1 MDPHDRYGYEEA
13 VSARMEKFEG
23 DFQVCEMDS
32 DGKVLFEIRHS
43 RLQAELFTSGMLLEL
58 ISEATGCEAGVLLRD
73 GSELSMS
80 DPVGGEGVLT
90 LKQTIRDCRTLLCR
104 KVDCVGNPMLG
115 DGGGVCPDLRDVT
128 EPVQA
133 LKESRTWVTSTTWQ
147 QECWLVYT
155 KRQVVAYA
163 EGMHEPLKPFG
174 YFPQAPLW
182 KFPAGT
188 RQWGG
193 ARSDVWSTCLKLPVR
208 QLLDEHAALT
218 LDRPIPRYQMIVDP
232 NQFVHQTRDGPVW
245 VPCEFDISAD
255 GTASLVGGMRSHANP
270 HLAQHVAG
278 PVLSAALP
286 LLAKLR
292 RPQLLLDDRRVQ
304 VVFKAQRIIVPG
316 DAGDNSD
323 AEYVGLWHVDGH
335 RENVAAVVLYY
346 YHVDPSLRGG
356 DMEFCGREPMDVL
369 GDDCNNRISGL
380 GSKSLRKALRGESQN
395 DKSSAV
401 HNCRVPIG
409 EGTLMVF
416 SNYQMAHRV
425 LRLKNIGSTEA
436 SRDFV
441 ALFVLDP
448 SSPALLPARS
458 ILAAPHLLRRTLAP
472 VQMSESA
479 IQNVLEFLGV
489 SQTDVERKMQRN
501 RLLSEQLKPSG
512 EFARGGPV
520 HATGNGCYTMIGW
533 LHNML
538 EYRGDRAFEYMNP
551 EGFERLA
558 ALNLPPEGSD
568 RGLSEVLSLPTSKL
582 QRRLRQVFPEKYS
595 NGDSYVSS
603 IPGNWRYPNDASE
616 EGLAGHQRASGTV
629 AERSSAAARAWVRG
643 LHLMDEVQGK
653 SCLGNFTIIVK
664 EAKKKRTTLV
674 VMQDF
679 SASAVE
685 IFLRFLYSGIVEG
698 AGTAMVEL
706 ARLAD
711 KCQVFAAA
719 DRFQMERRLEI
730 SSSPGLQEP

>member
-13 VSARMEKFEG
+13 LSARMVKFGQEE
-23 DFQVCEMDS
+23 VCAMDLDEDEEDYDDES
-32 DGKVLFEIRHS
+32 FRGFRFPQPVPRHHISTLHLDEHGVHGHSLSGEVLFEIPHS
-43 RLQAELFTSGMLLEL
+43 RSQAELFTAGMLLEL
-58 ISEATGCEAGVLLRD
+58 ISEETGCEAGVLLRD

-104 KVDCVGNPMLG
+104 KVYRSGNPSLREG
-115 DGGGVCPDLRDVT
+115 EVCPDLRDVT

-133 LKESRTWVTSTTWQ
+133 LKEWRTWVTRGYQ
-147 QECWLVYT
+147 EIPHQEECWLVYT
-155 KRQVVAYA
+155 KREVVSYEAGNY
-163 EGMHEPLKPFG
+163 EPLTPFG

-182 KFPAGT
+182 KLPAGT

-193 ARSDVWSTCLKLPVR
+193 ARSDVWSTCLRLPVR
-208 QLLDEHAALT
+208 KLLDEHAALT

-232 NQFVHQTRDGPVW
+232 NQFVHRTRDGPVW

-255 GTASLVGGMRSHANP
+255 GTASLVGGTRSHANP

-346 YHVDPSLRGG
+346 YHVDSSLRGG
-356 DMEFCGREPMDVL
+356 DMELSGREPMDVL
-369 GDDCNNRISGL
+369 GFGDCSNNISGL
-380 GSKSLRKALRGESQN
+380 GSKSLREALRGGSKS
-395 DKSSAV
+395 DHSSAV

-409 EGTLMVF
+409 DGTLLVF

-512 EFARGGPV
+512 EFACGGNV
-520 HATGNGCYTMIGW
+520 YATGNGCYTMIGW

-538 EYRGDRAFEYMNP
+538 EHRGGPAFENMNP

-568 RGLSEVLSLPTSKL
+568 RGLSEVLSLSTAKL
-582 QRRLRQVFPEKYS
+582 HRRLRQVSPEKYPS
-595 NGDSYVSS
+595 DG
-603 IPGNWRYPNDASE
+603 SE
-616 EGLAGHQRASGTV
+616 ES
-629 AERSSAAARAWVRG
+629 
-643 LHLMDEVQGK
+643 D
-653 SCLGNFTIIVK
+653 
-664 EAKKKRTTLV
+664 
-674 VMQDF
+674 
-679 SASAVE
+679 
-685 IFLRFLYSGIVEG
+685 
-698 AGTAMVEL
+698 
-706 ARLAD
+706 
-711 KCQVFAAA
+711 
-719 DRFQMERRLEI
+719 
-730 SSSPGLQEP
+730 

>member
-13 VSARMEKFEG
+13 LSARMVKFGEEE
-23 DFQVCEMDS
+23 VCVMDS
-32 DGKVLFEIRHS
+32 DEDEDDYNDQVFRGFRFPEPVPRHQISTLHLDEHGVHGHSLSGEVLFEIRQS
-43 RLQAELFTSGMLLEL
+43 RSQAELFTAGMLLEL
-58 ISEATGCEAGVLLRD
+58 ISEETGCEAGVLLRD

-90 LKQTIRDCRTLLCR
+90 LKQTIRDYPTLLCR
-104 KVDCVGNPMLG
+104 KIGRGGNPMLREG
-115 DGGGVCPDLRDVT
+115 EVHPDLRDVA

-133 LKESRTWVTSTTWQ
+133 LKELRTWVTRDFQ
-147 QECWLVYT
+147 EMFDQEECWLVYA
-155 KRQVVAYA
+155 KRQVVSYEAGRY
-163 EGMHEPLKPFG
+163 EPLKPFG

-182 KFPAGT
+182 KLPAGT

-255 GTASLVGGMRSHANP
+255 GTASLVGGTRSHANP

-292 RPQLLLDDRRVQ
+292 RPQLLLNDRRLQ

-346 YHVDPSLRGG
+346 YHVDSSLRGG
-356 DMEFCGREPMDVL
+356 DMELCGREPMDVL
-369 GDDCNNRISGL
+369 GFGDCSNNVSDL
-380 GSKSLRKALRGESQN
+380 GSKSLREALRGGSKSDQ
-395 DKSSAV
+395 SSAV

-409 EGTLMVF
+409 NGTLLVF

-425 LRLKNIGSTEA
+425 LRLKNTGSTEA

-489 SQTDVERKMQRN
+489 SQTDVERKIQRN

-512 EFARGGPV
+512 EFACGGKV
-520 HATGNGCYTMIGW
+520 YATGNGCYTMIGW

-538 EYRGDRAFEYMNP
+538 EHRGGQAFEGMNP

-558 ALNLPPEGSD
+558 ALNLPPKGSD

-582 QRRLRQVFPEKYS
+582 QRRLRHDGSE
-595 NGDSYVSS
+595 DS
-603 IPGNWRYPNDASE
+603 D
-616 EGLAGHQRASGTV
+616 
-629 AERSSAAARAWVRG
+629 
-643 LHLMDEVQGK
+643 
-653 SCLGNFTIIVK
+653 
-664 EAKKKRTTLV
+664 
-674 VMQDF
+674 
-679 SASAVE
+679 
-685 IFLRFLYSGIVEG
+685 
-698 AGTAMVEL
+698 
-706 ARLAD
+706 
-711 KCQVFAAA
+711 
-719 DRFQMERRLEI
+719 
-730 SSSPGLQEP
+730 

>member
-1 MDPHDRYGYEEA
+1 
-13 VSARMEKFEG
+13 
-23 DFQVCEMDS
+23 
-32 DGKVLFEIRHS
+32 
-43 RLQAELFTSGMLLEL
+43 
-58 ISEATGCEAGVLLRD
+58 
-73 GSELSMS
+73 
-80 DPVGGEGVLT
+80 
-90 LKQTIRDCRTLLCR
+90 
-104 KVDCVGNPMLG
+104 
-115 DGGGVCPDLRDVT
+115 
-128 EPVQA
+128 
-133 LKESRTWVTSTTWQ
+133 
-147 QECWLVYT
+147 
-155 KRQVVAYA
+155 
-163 EGMHEPLKPFG
+163 
-174 YFPQAPLW
+174 
-182 KFPAGT
+182 
-188 RQWGG
+188 
-193 ARSDVWSTCLKLPVR
+193 
-208 QLLDEHAALT
+208 
-218 LDRPIPRYQMIVDP
+218 
-232 NQFVHQTRDGPVW
+232 
-245 VPCEFDISAD
+245 
-255 GTASLVGGMRSHANP
+255 
-270 HLAQHVAG
+270 
-278 PVLSAALP
+278 
-286 LLAKLR
+286 
-292 RPQLLLDDRRVQ
+292 
-304 VVFKAQRIIVPG
+304 
-316 DAGDNSD
+316 
-323 AEYVGLWHVDGH
+323 
-335 RENVAAVVLYY
+335 
-346 YHVDPSLRGG
+346 
-356 DMEFCGREPMDVL
+356 MEFCGREPMDVL
-369 GDDCNNRISGL
+369 GDDCANSISGL

-472 VQMSESA
+472 VQMSGSA

-538 EYRGDRAFEYMNP
+538 EYREKGGAFEYMNP

-595 NGDSYVSS
+595 KGDSYVSS

-629 AERSSAAARAWVRG
+629 AERSRKG
-643 LHLMDEVQGK
+643 GP
-653 SCLGNFTIIVK
+653 
-664 EAKKKRTTLV
+664 KKKTR
-674 VMQDF
+674 
-679 SASAVE
+679 
-685 IFLRFLYSGIVEG
+685 
-698 AGTAMVEL
+698 AGHRQRNRKGEQ
-706 ARLAD
+706 R
-711 KCQVFAAA
+711 Q
-719 DRFQMERRLEI
+719 R
-730 SSSPGLQEP
+730 